1 MYNKALNIMDYS
13 VCSLLS
19 CGQDSV
25 DDYNANCNTC
35 DALALPCSPISAKKI
50 KPDDY
55 ASNIPGKDTSII
67 LLSPDRLIRHAGKL
81 PLSLIHRQD
90 FMQILMQISSV
101 DHVTWDVTKTIVSH
115 ATGGTTCPDNEI

>member
-1 MYNKALNIMDYS
+1 MIIMPTAILVTRLHCRVALY
-13 VCSLLS
+13 L
-19 CGQDSV
+19 Q
-25 DDYNANCNTC
+25 
-35 DALALPCSPISAKKI
+35 KKI